1 MGFLDSVKAWLKTE
15 AVEARRAKGDLET
28 RLDDD
33 LARREHQLNETPE
46 QALERL
52 QHEVADSESSFETI
66 SKKIDEVATKASAG
80 GDLANVGA
88 DQIEADEI
96 EADEIEAESEE
107 VELEID
113 PADLDRDP
121 G

>member
-15 AVEARRAKGDLET
+15 VVEARRAKGDLET

-66 SKKIDEVATKASAG
+66 SKKIDEVATKASAA
-80 GDLANVGA
+80 GDLAKVGA
-88 DQIEADEI
+88 DQI